1 MLSADNLALVEILL
15 LQDWHSDPWMASNK
29 NVAKV
34 GFILEE
40 IAEENF
46 KLFAV

>member
-15 LQDWHSDPWMASNK
+15 LQDWHSNPWVTSNK
-29 NVAKV
+29 NVTKV
-34 GFILEE
+34 GLILEE
-40 IAEENF
+40 IAEEIF